1 MKNLNLFFAAAIGLV
16 AIGCSNNQGN
26 SKVKQNIDINV
37 DVSADINRAQQV
49 FYALPSPIETAH
61 LIQSAGVS
69 YNMDLSNPVD
79 NAEKYSTTMKKALN
93 FGVYGADL
101 SYASLFN
108 QTQTTIQFMATEKK
122 LAEELG
128 IYDFVDADVAEH
140 IESIINDRDSV
151 MEILADGFT
160 NASDCLKD
168 AGRAEVAAL
177 IVAGGWI
184 EGLYLATQLAGLSA
198 DNSRLIDLVIDQR
211 LSLTILIKLLDN
223 YKTLPNVST
232 VYDWLIDLQST
243 YDKVKATMSET
254 KVETGADGKTTFAAE
269 TKVEVNDKI
278 FNAICQKADSI
289 RSLIVE

>member
-122 LAEELG
+122 IAEELG

-254 KVETGADGKTTFAAE
+254 KVETGADGKTTFAAD

>member
-16 AIGCSNNQGN
+16 AIGCSNNHGN

-122 LAEELG
+122 IAEELG

-223 YKTLPNVST
+223 YKTLPSVST

-243 YDKVKATMSET
+243 YDKVKATTSET

-278 FNAICQKADSI
+278 FKAICQKADSI

>member
-223 YKTLPNVST
+223 YKTLSNVST
-232 VYDWLIDLQST
+232 VYGWLIDLQST

-254 KVETGADGKTTFAAE
+254 KVETGDDGKTTFAAE

>member
-26 SKVKQNIDINV
+26 STVKQNIDINV
-37 DVSADINRAQQV
+37 DVSADINRSQQV

-122 LAEELG
+122 IAEELG

-243 YDKVKATMSET
+243 YDKVKATTSET

>member
-122 LAEELG
+122 IAEELG

-198 DNSRLIDLVIDQR
+198 DNSRLIALVIDQR

-223 YKTLPNVST
+223 YKTLPSVSI

-243 YDKVKATMSET
+243 YDKIKATTSET

>member
-122 LAEELG
+122 IAEELG

-223 YKTLPNVST
+223 YKTLPSVST
-232 VYDWLIDLQST
+232 VYDWLIDLQAT
-243 YDKVKATMSET
+243 YDQVKATTPET
-254 KVETGADGKTTFAAE
+254 KVETGADGKITLSAD
-269 TKVEVNDKI
+269 TKVEVNDMI
-278 FNAICQKADSI
+278 FKAICQKAESI
-289 RSLIVE
+289 RTLIVE

>member
-122 LAEELG
+122 IAEELG

-254 KVETGADGKTTFAAE
+254 KVETGADGKTTFA
-269 TKVEVNDKI
+269 TDTIVEVNDKI

>member
-122 LAEELG
+122 IAEELG

-160 NASDCLKD
+160 NASDCLND

-223 YKTLPNVST
+223 YKTLPSVST

-243 YDKVKATMSET
+243 SDKVKATTSET

>member
-122 LAEELG
+122 IAEELG

-223 YKTLPNVST
+223 YKTLPSVST

>member
-122 LAEELG
+122 IAEELG

-223 YKTLPNVST
+223 YKTLPSVST

-254 KVETGADGKTTFAAE
+254 KVETGADGKTTFAAD

>member
-37 DVSADINRAQQV
+37 NVSADINRAQQV

-122 LAEELG
+122 IAEELG

-223 YKTLPNVST
+223 YKTLPSVST

-254 KVETGADGKTTFAAE
+254 KVETGADGKTTFAAD

>member
-254 KVETGADGKTTFAAE
+254 KVETGADGKTTFAAD
-269 TKVEVNDKI
+269 TKVEVNDMI

>member
-151 MEILADGFT
+151 MEILADGFN
-160 NASDCLKD
+160 NASDYLKD

-223 YKTLPNVST
+223 YKTLPSVST

-254 KVETGADGKTTFAAE
+254 KVETGADGKTTFAAD
-269 TKVEVNDKI
+269 TKVEVNDMI

>member
-122 LAEELG
+122 IAEELG

>member
-122 LAEELG
+122 IAEELG

-223 YKTLPNVST
+223 YKTLPNVSI

-254 KVETGADGKTTFAAE
+254 KVETGADGKTTFAAD
-269 TKVEVNDKI
+269 TKVDVNDKI

>member
-122 LAEELG
+122 IAEELG

-223 YKTLPNVST
+223 YKTLPSVST

-243 YDKVKATMSET
+243 YDKVKATTSET
-254 KVETGADGKTTFAAE
+254 KVETGADGKTTFAAD
-269 TKVEVNDKI
+269 TKVEVNDMI

>member
-223 YKTLPNVST
+223 YKTLPNVNT

-243 YDKVKATMSET
+243 YDKVKATTSET
-254 KVETGADGKTTFAAE
+254 KVETGADGKTTFAAD

>member
-16 AIGCSNNQGN
+16 VIGCSNNQGN
-26 SKVKQNIDINV
+26 SKVKHNVDINV

-122 LAEELG
+122 IAEELG

-223 YKTLPNVST
+223 YKTLSSVST

-254 KVETGADGKTTFAAE
+254 KVETGADGKTTFAAD

>member
-122 LAEELG
+122 IAEELG

-223 YKTLPNVST
+223 YKTLPNVNT

>member
-122 LAEELG
+122 IAEELG
-128 IYDFVDADVAEH
+128 IYDFVDADGVK
-140 IESIINDRDSV
+140 IRKDESYEKNYLLGKYGAIPTLRSFD
-151 MEILADGFT
+151 MFT
-160 NASDCLKD
+160 EA
-168 AGRAEVAAL
+168 
-177 IVAGGWI
+177 
-184 EGLYLATQLAGLSA
+184 
-198 DNSRLIDLVIDQR
+198 
-211 LSLTILIKLLDN
+211 
-223 YKTLPNVST
+223 
-232 VYDWLIDLQST
+232 
-243 YDKVKATMSET
+243 
-254 KVETGADGKTTFAAE
+254 
-269 TKVEVNDKI
+269 
-278 FNAICQKADSI
+278 
-289 RSLIVE
+289 

>member
-26 SKVKQNIDINV
+26 SKVKHNVDINV

-223 YKTLPNVST
+223 YKTLPSVST

>member
-223 YKTLPNVST
+223 YKTLPSVST

>member
-122 LAEELG
+122 IAEELG

-223 YKTLPNVST
+223 YKTLPNVSI

-254 KVETGADGKTTFAAE
+254 KVETGADGKTTFAAD
-269 TKVEVNDKI
+269 TKVEVNDMI